1 MGGRERSRGEKFV
14 WILCFNQRSGRCV
27 FINIFARGKRWA
39 LLASPLVECLP
50 LLSGSAEW
58 EAEAVSVSGTGGRGL
73 FFLLLASCSE
83 LVERS

>member
-1 MGGRERSRGEKFV
+1 MEGREAEKKGLSGFSASTKGVGDVFLLTFLRGIKDGLF
-14 WILCFNQRSGRCV
+14 L
-27 FINIFARGKRWA
+27 
-39 LLASPLVECLP
+39 PLGECLP
-50 LLSGSAEW
+50 LLSGFAEW